1 MGVLAIIQLVTIIVI
16 MNQNRLEELLRL
28 FVDGEI
34 SREEYDQLFD
44 YIRLNPDDEHL
55 NTAIDTVFSNSKKFS
70 TINSEDRESIFQNII
85 RNKHFDSDNQ
95 DETDIDPKY
104 SYRLWYQVGVA
115 ASIMI
120 LLTTGLFFYTNRSPV
135 QQMAVKIIEPKAA
148 VIAPG
153 DDKAILTLSDG
164 SEIILEDAKNG
175 ILANQ
180 AGVSIQKTSDG
191 ELLYSFSNSAKTV
204 SPESNEN
211 VIYNKI
217 ETPVGGKYQVNLPDG
232 SKVWLNSS
240 SSLRF
245 PALFNGNTREVEL
258 SGEAYFDV
266 SKNKNKPFK
275 VITKDQI
282 VEVLGTQFN
291 INSYSDEGPIKTT
304 LIEGS
309 VKIIYKDKVVL
320 LSPGQQ
326 FRPMESAAKVI
337 KADTEEVVAWKDGY
351 FVFKNEDIQSIM
363 RKLSR
368 WYNVEV
374 SYSGN
379 IPDVGFGGNISRS
392 KDISEVLDV
401 LQLTDAIHFKVEG
414 RRITVMR

>member
-1 MGVLAIIQLVTIIVI
+1 
-16 MNQNRLEELLRL
+16 MNQNKLIELLGL
-28 FVDGEI
+28 FVDGGI
-34 SREEYDQLFD
+34 SREDYDLLVD
-44 YIRLNPDDEHL
+44 YIRANPEDEELNI
-55 NTAIDTVFSNSKKFS
+55 AIDTVFKNSKKF
-70 TINSEDRESIFQNII
+70 NPLNGDDKELLFQSII
-85 RNKHFDSDNQ
+85 RNKHFVSEIQNEL
-95 DETDIDPKY
+95 ETIPAFAP
-104 SYRLWYQVGVA
+104 RLWYQLGVA
-115 ASIMI
+115 ASI
-120 LLTTGLFFYTNRSPV
+120 LLLIVTSLFFYTNRTPV
-135 QQMAVKIIEPKAA
+135 NKLALKVVEPKKAA
-148 VIAPG
+148 VILPG
-153 DDKAILTLSDG
+153 DNKAILTLSDG
-164 SEIILEDAKNG
+164 TKIILEDAKNG

-191 ELLYSFSNSAKTV
+191 KLLYSFSNSANTV
-204 SPESNEN
+204 SPETKEN

-217 ETPVGGKYQVNLPDG
+217 ETPIGGKYQVNLPDG

-245 PALFNGNTREVEL
+245 SALFNGDTREVEL

-266 SKNKNKPFK
+266 SKNKSKPFR

-326 FRPMESAAKVI
+326 FQPKELVSAVLE
-337 KADTEEVVAWKDGY
+337 ADTEEVVAWKEGY
-351 FVFKNEDIQSIM
+351 FVFKNEDIKSIM

-374 SYSGN
+374 SYSGD
-379 IPDVGFGGNISRS
+379 IPEVGFGGNISRS

-401 LQLTDAIHFKVEG
+401 LQLTNAIHFKVEG

>member
-1 MGVLAIIQLVTIIVI
+1 
-16 MNQNRLEELLRL
+16 MNKNKLEKLLRL
-28 FVDGEI
+28 FADGEI

-44 YIRLNPDDEHL
+44 YIRLNPDDEHF

-70 TINSEDRESIFQNII
+70 TINSEDRELIFQNII
-85 RNKHFDSDNQ
+85 RNKHFDIDNQ

-104 SYRLWYQVGVA
+104 SYRLWYQVGIA

-120 LLTTGLFFYTNRSPV
+120 LLTTGLYFYTNRAPV
-135 QQMAVKIIEPKAA
+135 QTLSVKIVEPKAE
-148 VIAPG
+148 VISPG
-153 DDKAILTLSDG
+153 DNKAILTLSDG
-164 SEIILEDAKNG
+164 SKIILEDAKNG

-180 AGVSIQKTSDG
+180 AGISIQKTSDG
-191 ELLYSFSNSAKTV
+191 ELLYSFSNSANTV
-204 SPESNEN
+204 TPESKEN

-245 PALFNGNTREVEL
+245 SALFNGNTREVEL

-266 SKNKNKPFK
+266 SKNKSKPFK
-275 VITKDQI
+275 VNTKDQI

-326 FRPMESAAKVI
+326 FQPKESALKVVE
-337 KADTEEVVAWKDGY
+337 ADTEEVVAWKDGY
-351 FVFKNEDIQSIM
+351 FVFKNEDIRSIM

-401 LQLTDAIHFKVEG
+401 LQLTNAVHFKVEG
-414 RRITVMR
+414 RRVTVMR

>member
-1 MGVLAIIQLVTIIVI
+1 
-16 MNQNRLEELLRL
+16 MNQNKLIELLEL
-28 FVDGEI
+28 FVDGGI
-34 SREEYDQLFD
+34 SRDDYDLLFD
-44 YIRLNPDDEHL
+44 YIRANPEDEELNI
-55 NTAIDTVFSNSKKFS
+55 AIDTVFKNSKKF
-70 TINSEDRESIFQNII
+70 NPLNGDDKELLFQSII
-85 RNKHFDSDNQ
+85 RNKHFVSEIQNEL
-95 DETDIDPKY
+95 ETIPAFAP
-104 SYRLWYQVGVA
+104 RLWYQLGVA
-115 ASIMI
+115 ASI
-120 LLTTGLFFYTNRSPV
+120 LLLIVTSLFFYTNRTPV
-135 QQMAVKIIEPKAA
+135 NKLALKVVEPKKAA
-148 VIAPG
+148 VILPG
-153 DDKAILTLSDG
+153 DNKAILTLSDG
-164 SEIILEDAKNG
+164 TKIILEDAKNG

-191 ELLYSFSNSAKTV
+191 ELLYSFSNSANSVTQA
-204 SPESNEN
+204 EDN
-211 VIYNKI
+211 ILYNKI
-217 ETPVGGKYQVNLPDG
+217 ETPIGGKYQVNLPDG

-245 PALFNGNTREVEL
+245 SALFNGDTREVEL

-266 SKNKNKPFK
+266 SKNKSKPFR

-326 FRPMESAAKVI
+326 FQPKELVSAVLE
-337 KADTEEVVAWKDGY
+337 ADTEEVVAWKEGY
-351 FVFKNEDIQSIM
+351 FVFKNEDIKSIM

-374 SYSGN
+374 SYSGD
-379 IPDVGFGGNISRS
+379 IPEVGFGGNISRS

-401 LQLTDAIHFKVEG
+401 LQLTNAIHFKVEG

>member
-1 MGVLAIIQLVTIIVI
+1 
-16 MNQNRLEELLRL
+16 MNQNKLIELLGL
-28 FVDGEI
+28 FVDGGI
-34 SREEYDQLFD
+34 SREEYDLLFD
-44 YIRLNPDDEHL
+44 YIRANSEDEELNI
-55 NTAIDTVFSNSKKFS
+55 AIDTVFKNSKKFNPLNGDDKEVLLQS
-70 TINSEDRESIFQNII
+70 II
-85 RNKHFDSDNQ
+85 RNKHFVSEIQNEL
-95 DETDIDPKY
+95 ETIPAFAP
-104 SYRLWYQVGVA
+104 RLWYQLGVA
-115 ASIMI
+115 ASI
-120 LLTTGLFFYTNRSPV
+120 LLLIVTSLFFYTNRTPV
-135 QQMAVKIIEPKAA
+135 NKLALKVVEPKKAA
-148 VIAPG
+148 VILPG
-153 DDKAILTLSDG
+153 DNKAILTLSDG
-164 SEIILEDAKNG
+164 TKIILEDAKNG

-191 ELLYSFSNSAKTV
+191 KLLYSFSNSANTV
-204 SPESNEN
+204 SPETKEN

-217 ETPVGGKYQVNLPDG
+217 ETPIGGKYQVNLPDG

-245 PALFNGNTREVEL
+245 SALFNGDTREVEL

-266 SKNKNKPFK
+266 SKNKSKPFR

-326 FRPMESAAKVI
+326 FQPKELVSAVLE
-337 KADTEEVVAWKDGY
+337 ADTEEVVAWKEGY
-351 FVFKNEDIQSIM
+351 FVFKNEDIKSIM

-374 SYSGN
+374 SYSGD
-379 IPDVGFGGNISRS
+379 IPEVGFGGNISRS

-401 LQLTDAIHFKVEG
+401 LQLTNAIHFKVEG

>member
-1 MGVLAIIQLVTIIVI
+1 
-16 MNQNRLEELLRL
+16 MNQNKLEELLGL
-28 FVDGEI
+28 FVDGGI
-34 SREEYDQLFD
+34 SREDYDLLFD
-44 YIRLNPDDEHL
+44 YIRANPEDEELNI
-55 NTAIDTVFSNSKKFS
+55 AIDTVFKNSKRF
-70 TINSEDRESIFQNII
+70 NSLKIDDREMIFQNII
-85 RNKHFDSDNQ
+85 RNKHFESKIQHVTEINPS
-95 DETDIDPKY
+95 IAP
-104 SYRLWYQVGVA
+104 RLWYQLGIA
-115 ASIMI
+115 ASILI
-120 LLTTGLFFYTNRSPV
+120 LITTGLFFYTNRTPDHKLAIKV
-135 QQMAVKIIEPKAA
+135 IEPKAA
-148 VIAPG
+148 VITPG

-164 SEIILEDAKNG
+164 SKIILEDAKNG

-191 ELLYSFSNSAKTV
+191 KLLYSFSNSANSV
-204 SPESNEN
+204 SPQSEEN
-211 VIYNKI
+211 LLYNKI

-245 PALFNGNTREVEL
+245 SALFNGDTREVEL
-258 SGEAYFDV
+258 SGEAFFDV
-266 SKNKNKPFK
+266 SKNKSKPFK

-291 INSYSDEGPIKTT
+291 INSYSDEGSIKTT

-326 FRPMESAAKVI
+326 FQPKESVAKVVE
-337 KADTEEVVAWKDGY
+337 ADTEEVVAWKDGY

-374 SYSGN
+374 SYSGS

-401 LQLTDAIHFKVEG
+401 LQLTNAVHFKVEG

>member
-1 MGVLAIIQLVTIIVI
+1 
-16 MNQNRLEELLRL
+16 MNQNKLIELLGL
-28 FVDGEI
+28 FVDGGI
-34 SREEYDQLFD
+34 SREEFDLLFD
-44 YIRLNPDDEHL
+44 YIRANQEDEELNI
-55 NTAIDTVFSNSKKFS
+55 AIDTVFKNSKKFNLL
-70 TINSEDRESIFQNII
+70 NSDDKELIFQSII
-85 RNKHFDSDNQ
+85 RNKHFDSEIQN
-95 DETDIDPKY
+95 EIEIIPTFAP
-104 SYRLWYQVGVA
+104 RMWYQLGIA
-115 ASIMI
+115 ASILI
-120 LLTTGLFFYTNRSPV
+120 LITTGLFFYSNRT
-135 QQMAVKIIEPKAA
+135 ADDKIAA
-148 VIAPG
+148 KVVETKDSIITPG

-164 SEIILEDAKNG
+164 TKIILEDAKNG

-191 ELLYSFSNSAKTV
+191 ELLYSFSNSANTV
-204 SPESNEN
+204 APETKEN
-211 VIYNKI
+211 IIYNKI

-266 SKNKNKPFK
+266 SKNKSKPFK

-326 FRPMESAAKVI
+326 FQPKESVAAVVE
-337 KADTEEVVAWKDGY
+337 ADTEEVVAWKDGY
-351 FVFKNEDIQSIM
+351 FIFKNEDIKSIM
-363 RKLSR
+363 RKVSR

-379 IPDVGFGGNISRS
+379 IPEVGFGGNISRS

-401 LQLTDAIHFKVEG
+401 LQLTNAIHFKVEG

>member
-1 MGVLAIIQLVTIIVI
+1 
-16 MNQNRLEELLRL
+16 MNQNKLIELLGL
-28 FVDGEI
+28 FVDGGI
-34 SREEYDQLFD
+34 SREDYDLLVD
-44 YIRLNPDDEHL
+44 YIRANPEDEELNI
-55 NTAIDTVFSNSKKFS
+55 AIDTVFKNSKKF
-70 TINSEDRESIFQNII
+70 NPLNGDDKELLFQSII
-85 RNKHFDSDNQ
+85 RNKHFVSEIQNEL
-95 DETDIDPKY
+95 ETIPAFAP
-104 SYRLWYQVGVA
+104 RLWYQLGVA
-115 ASIMI
+115 ASILI
-120 LLTTGLFFYTNRSPV
+120 LITTGLYFYKNRTV
-135 QQMAVKIIEPKAA
+135 DDNIAAKVVEPKEA
-148 VIAPG
+148 IITPG

-164 SEIILEDAKNG
+164 TKIILEDAKNG

-191 ELLYSFSNSAKTV
+191 ELLYSFSNSANTV
-204 SPESNEN
+204 SPETKEN

-217 ETPVGGKYQVNLPDG
+217 ETPIGGKYQVNLPDG

-245 PALFNGNTREVEL
+245 SALFNGHTREVEL

-266 SKNKNKPFK
+266 SKNKGKPFR

-326 FRPMESAAKVI
+326 FQPKELVSAVVE
-337 KADTEEVVAWKDGY
+337 ADTEEVVAWKDGY
-351 FVFKNEDIQSIM
+351 FVFKNEDIKSIM

-379 IPDVGFGGNISRS
+379 IPEVGFGGNISRS

-401 LQLTDAIHFKVEG
+401 LQLTNAIHFKVEG

>member
-1 MGVLAIIQLVTIIVI
+1 
-16 MNQNRLEELLRL
+16 MNQNKLEELFRL
-28 FVDGEI
+28 FVDGKI

-44 YIRLNPDDEHL
+44 YIGSNPEDEELNI
-55 NTAIDTVFSNSKKFS
+55 AIDSVFRNAKRFNSLK
-70 TINSEDRESIFQNII
+70 TEDREQIFQNIM
-85 RNKHFDSDNQ
+85 RNKHFVIDSP
-95 DETDIDPKY
+95 DETEINPKY
-104 SYRLWYQVGVA
+104 SYHFWYQPGIA
-115 ASIMI
+115 ASLII
-120 LLTTGLFFYTNRSPV
+120 LITISLYFFMNKTPV
-135 QQMAVKIIEPKAA
+135 QKVAIKIAEPKVE

-153 DDKAILTLSDG
+153 YDKAILTLSDG
-164 SEIILEDAKNG
+164 SKIILEDAENG

-191 ELLYSFSNSAKTV
+191 KLLYSFSNSANTV
-204 SPESNEN
+204 APESEEN
-211 VIYNKI
+211 VLYNMI

-245 PALFNGNTREVEL
+245 SALFNGDTREVEL

-326 FRPMESAAKVI
+326 FQPKESMAKVVE
-337 KADTEEVVAWKDGY
+337 ADTEEVVAWKDGY
-351 FVFKNEDIQSIM
+351 FVFKNEDIRSIM

-374 SYSGN
+374 NYSGN
-379 IPDVGFGGNISRS
+379 IPEVGFGGNISRS

-401 LQLTDAIHFKVEG
+401 LQLTNAVHFKVEG

>member
-1 MGVLAIIQLVTIIVI
+1 

-34 SREEYDQLFD
+34 SREEYGQLFD
-44 YIRLNPDDEHL
+44 YIGSNPDDEEL
-55 NTAIDTVFSNSKKFS
+55 NIAVDSVFRNAKTFS
-70 TINSEDRESIFQNII
+70 SLKIEDREQIFQNII
-85 RNKHFDSDNQ
+85 RNKHFVIDSYDQAEIN
-95 DETDIDPKY
+95 PKY
-104 SYRLWYQVGVA
+104 SYRFWYQPGIA
-115 ASIMI
+115 ASIII
-120 LLTTGLFFYTNRSPV
+120 LFTIGFYFFSNRTPV
-135 QQMAVKIIEPKAA
+135 QKVAIKIVEPKVE

-153 DDKAILTLSDG
+153 DDRAILTLSDG
-164 SEIILEDAKNG
+164 SKIILEDAKNG

-191 ELLYSFSNSAKTV
+191 KLLYSFSNSANTV
-204 SPESNEN
+204 TPQSEES
-211 VIYNKI
+211 VLYNKI
-217 ETPVGGKYQVNLPDG
+217 ETPVGGKYQINLPDG

-245 PALFNGNTREVEL
+245 SALFNGNTREVEL

-266 SKNKNKPFK
+266 SENKSKPFK

-291 INSYSDEGPIKTT
+291 INSYSDEGSIKTT

-326 FRPMESAAKVI
+326 FQPKETLAKVVE
-337 KADTEEVVAWKDGY
+337 ADTEEVVAWKDGY
-351 FVFKNEDIQSIM
+351 FVFKNEDIRSIM

-379 IPDVGFGGNISRS
+379 IPEVGFGGNISRS

-401 LQLTDAIHFKVEG
+401 LQLTNAVHFKVEG

>member
-1 MGVLAIIQLVTIIVI
+1 L
-16 MNQNRLEELLRL
+16 
-28 FVDGEI
+28 
-34 SREEYDQLFD
+34 
-44 YIRLNPDDEHL
+44 
-55 NTAIDTVFSNSKKFS
+55 
-70 TINSEDRESIFQNII
+70 
-85 RNKHFDSDNQ
+85 
-95 DETDIDPKY
+95 
-104 SYRLWYQVGVA
+104 
-115 ASIMI
+115 I
-120 LLTTGLFFYTNRSPV
+120 LITTGLFFYSNRT
-135 QQMAVKIIEPKAA
+135 ADDKIAA
-148 VIAPG
+148 KVVETKDSIITPG

-164 SEIILEDAKNG
+164 TKIILEDAKNG

-191 ELLYSFSNSAKTV
+191 ELLYSFSNSANTV
-204 SPESNEN
+204 APETKEN
-211 VIYNKI
+211 IIYNKI

-266 SKNKNKPFK
+266 SKNKSKPFK

-326 FRPMESAAKVI
+326 FQPKESVAAVVE
-337 KADTEEVVAWKDGY
+337 ADTEEVVAWKDGY
-351 FVFKNEDIQSIM
+351 FIFKNEDIKSIM
-363 RKLSR
+363 RKVSR

-379 IPDVGFGGNISRS
+379 IPEVGFGGNISRS

-401 LQLTDAIHFKVEG
+401 LQLTNAIHFKVEG

>member
-1 MGVLAIIQLVTIIVI
+1 
-16 MNQNRLEELLRL
+16 MNQNKLIELLGL
-28 FVDGEI
+28 FVDGGI
-34 SREEYDQLFD
+34 SREDYDLLFD
-44 YIRLNPDDEHL
+44 YIRANPEDEELNI
-55 NTAIDTVFSNSKKFS
+55 AIDTVFKNSKKF
-70 TINSEDRESIFQNII
+70 NLLNGDDKELLFQSII
-85 RNKHFDSDNQ
+85 RNKHFDSEIQN
-95 DETDIDPKY
+95 ELEIIPAFAP
-104 SYRLWYQVGVA
+104 RLWYQLGVA
-115 ASIMI
+115 ASI
-120 LLTTGLFFYTNRSPV
+120 LLLIAISLFFYTNRTPINKLALKV
-135 QQMAVKIIEPKAA
+135 VEPKKAA
-148 VIAPG
+148 AILPG

-164 SEIILEDAKNG
+164 TEIILEHAKNG

-191 ELLYSFSNSAKTV
+191 KLLYSFSNSANTVTPKTK
-204 SPESNEN
+204 EN

-217 ETPVGGKYQVNLPDG
+217 ETPIGGKYQVNLPDG

-245 PALFNGNTREVEL
+245 SALFNGDTREVEL

-266 SKNKNKPFK
+266 SKNKSKPFR

-320 LSPGQQ
+320 LSSGQQ
-326 FRPMESAAKVI
+326 FQPKELVTAVVE
-337 KADTEEVVAWKDGY
+337 ADTEEVVAWKDGY
-351 FVFKNEDIQSIM
+351 FVFKNEDIKSIM

-379 IPDVGFGGNISRS
+379 IPEVGFGGNISRS

-401 LQLTDAIHFKVEG
+401 LQLTNAIHFKVEG

>member
-1 MGVLAIIQLVTIIVI
+1 
-16 MNQNRLEELLRL
+16 MNQNKLIELLEL
-28 FVDGEI
+28 FVDGGI
-34 SREEYDQLFD
+34 SREEYDLLFD
-44 YIRLNPDDEHL
+44 YIRANSEDEELNI
-55 NTAIDTVFSNSKKFS
+55 AIDTVFKNSKKF
-70 TINSEDRESIFQNII
+70 NPLNGDDKELLFQSII
-85 RNKHFDSDNQ
+85 RNKHFVSEIQNEL
-95 DETDIDPKY
+95 ETIPAFAP
-104 SYRLWYQVGVA
+104 RLWYQLGVA
-115 ASIMI
+115 ASI
-120 LLTTGLFFYTNRSPV
+120 LLLIVTSLFFYTNRTPV
-135 QQMAVKIIEPKAA
+135 NKLALKVVEPKKAA
-148 VIAPG
+148 VILPG
-153 DDKAILTLSDG
+153 DNKAILTLSDG
-164 SEIILEDAKNG
+164 TKIILEDAKNG

-191 ELLYSFSNSAKTV
+191 KLLYSFSNSANTV
-204 SPESNEN
+204 SPETKEN

-217 ETPVGGKYQVNLPDG
+217 ETPIGGKYQVNLPDG

-245 PALFNGNTREVEL
+245 SALFNGDTREVEL

-266 SKNKNKPFK
+266 SKNKSKPFR

-326 FRPMESAAKVI
+326 FQPKELVSAVLE
-337 KADTEEVVAWKDGY
+337 ADTEEVVAWKEGY
-351 FVFKNEDIQSIM
+351 FVFKNEDIKSIM

-374 SYSGN
+374 SYSGD
-379 IPDVGFGGNISRS
+379 IPEVGFGGNISRS

-401 LQLTDAIHFKVEG
+401 LQLTNAIHFKVEG

>member
-1 MGVLAIIQLVTIIVI
+1 
-16 MNQNRLEELLRL
+16 MNQNKLIELLGL
-28 FVDGEI
+28 FVDGGI
-34 SREEYDQLFD
+34 SREDYDLLVD
-44 YIRLNPDDEHL
+44 YIRANPEDEELNI
-55 NTAIDTVFSNSKKFS
+55 AIDTVFKNSKKF
-70 TINSEDRESIFQNII
+70 NLLNGDDKELIFQNII
-85 RNKHFDSDNQ
+85 RNKHFDSEIQN
-95 DETDIDPKY
+95 ELEIIPTFAP
-104 SYRLWYQVGVA
+104 RLWYQLGIA
-115 ASIMI
+115 ASILI
-120 LLTTGLFFYTNRSPV
+120 LITTGLYFYKNRTV
-135 QQMAVKIIEPKAA
+135 DDNIAAKVVEPKEA
-148 VIAPG
+148 IITPG

-164 SEIILEDAKNG
+164 TKIILEDAKNG

-191 ELLYSFSNSAKTV
+191 ELLYSFSNSANTV
-204 SPESNEN
+204 SPETKEN

-217 ETPVGGKYQVNLPDG
+217 ETPIGGKYQVNLPDG

-245 PALFNGNTREVEL
+245 SALFNGHTREVEQ

-266 SKNKNKPFK
+266 SKNKGKPFR

-326 FRPMESAAKVI
+326 FQPKELVSAVVE
-337 KADTEEVVAWKDGY
+337 ADTEEVVAWKDGY
-351 FVFKNEDIQSIM
+351 FVFKNEDIKSIM

-374 SYSGN
+374 SYSGD
-379 IPDVGFGGNISRS
+379 IPEVGFGGNISKS

-401 LQLTDAIHFKVEG
+401 LQLTNAIHFKVEG

>member
-1 MGVLAIIQLVTIIVI
+1 
-16 MNQNRLEELLRL
+16 MNQNKLIELLGL
-28 FVDGEI
+28 FVDGGI
-34 SREEYDQLFD
+34 SREDYDLLVD
-44 YIRLNPDDEHL
+44 YIRANPEDEELNI
-55 NTAIDTVFSNSKKFS
+55 AIDTVFKNSKKF
-70 TINSEDRESIFQNII
+70 NPLNGDDKELLFQSII
-85 RNKHFDSDNQ
+85 RNKHFVSEIQNEL
-95 DETDIDPKY
+95 ETIPAFAP
-104 SYRLWYQVGVA
+104 RLWYQLGVA
-115 ASIMI
+115 ASILI
-120 LLTTGLFFYTNRSPV
+120 LITTGLYFYKNRTV
-135 QQMAVKIIEPKAA
+135 DDNIAAKVVEPKEA
-148 VIAPG
+148 IITPG

-164 SEIILEDAKNG
+164 TKIILEDAKNG

-191 ELLYSFSNSAKTV
+191 ELLYSFSNSANTV
-204 SPESNEN
+204 SPETKEN

-217 ETPVGGKYQVNLPDG
+217 ETPIGGKYQVNLPDG

-245 PALFNGNTREVEL
+245 SALFNGHTREVEL

-266 SKNKNKPFK
+266 SKNKGKPFR

-326 FRPMESAAKVI
+326 FQPKELVSAVVE
-337 KADTEEVVAWKDGY
+337 ADTEEVVAWKDGY
-351 FVFKNEDIQSIM
+351 FVFKNEDIKSIM

-379 IPDVGFGGNISRS
+379 IPEVGFGGNISKS

-401 LQLTDAIHFKVEG
+401 LQLTNAIHFKVEG

>member
-1 MGVLAIIQLVTIIVI
+1 
-16 MNQNRLEELLRL
+16 MNQNKLIELLGL
-28 FVDGEI
+28 FVDGGI
-34 SREEYDQLFD
+34 SREEFDLLFD
-44 YIRLNPDDEHL
+44 YIRANQEDEELNI
-55 NTAIDTVFSNSKKFS
+55 AIDTVFKNSKKFNLL
-70 TINSEDRESIFQNII
+70 NSDDKELIFQSII
-85 RNKHFDSDNQ
+85 RNKHFDSEFQN
-95 DETDIDPKY
+95 EIEIIPTFAP
-104 SYRLWYQVGVA
+104 RMWYQLGIA
-115 ASIMI
+115 ASILI
-120 LLTTGLFFYTNRSPV
+120 LITTGLFFYSNRT
-135 QQMAVKIIEPKAA
+135 ADDKIDAKVVETKESI
-148 VIAPG
+148 ITPG

-164 SEIILEDAKNG
+164 TKIILEDAKNG

-191 ELLYSFSNSAKTV
+191 ELLYSFSNSANTV
-204 SPESNEN
+204 APETKEN
-211 VIYNKI
+211 IIYNKI

-266 SKNKNKPFK
+266 SKNKSKPFK

-326 FRPMESAAKVI
+326 FQPKESVAAVVE
-337 KADTEEVVAWKDGY
+337 ADTEEVVAWKDGY
-351 FVFKNEDIQSIM
+351 FIFKNEDIKSIM
-363 RKLSR
+363 RKVSR

-379 IPDVGFGGNISRS
+379 IPEVGFGGNISRS

-401 LQLTDAIHFKVEG
+401 LQLTNAIHFKVEG

>member
-1 MGVLAIIQLVTIIVI
+1 
-16 MNQNRLEELLRL
+16 MNQNKLIELLGL
-28 FVDGEI
+28 FVDGGI
-34 SREEYDQLFD
+34 SKEEYDLLFD
-44 YIRLNPDDEHL
+44 YIRANSEDEELNI
-55 NTAIDTVFSNSKKFS
+55 AIDTVFKNSKKFNPL
-70 TINSEDRESIFQNII
+70 NSDDKELLFQNII
-85 RNKHFDSDNQ
+85 RNNHFDSEIQ
-95 DETDIDPKY
+95 DEIEIVSSFVP
-104 SYRLWYQVGVA
+104 RLWYQLGIA
-115 ASIMI
+115 ASI
-120 LLTTGLFFYTNRSPV
+120 LLLITTGLYFYKNRTV
-135 QQMAVKIIEPKAA
+135 DDKIAIQVVEPKEA
-148 VIAPG
+148 IITPG

-164 SEIILEDAKNG
+164 TKIILEDAKNG

-191 ELLYSFSNSAKTV
+191 ELLYSFSNSANSVTQA
-204 SPESNEN
+204 EDN
-211 VIYNKI
+211 ILYNKI
-217 ETPVGGKYQVNLPDG
+217 ETPIGGKYQVNLPDG

-245 PALFNGNTREVEL
+245 SALFNGDTREVEL

-266 SKNKNKPFK
+266 SKNKSKPFR

-326 FRPMESAAKVI
+326 FQPKELVSAVVE
-337 KADTEEVVAWKDGY
+337 ADTEEVVAWKDGY
-351 FVFKNEDIQSIM
+351 FVFKNEDIKSIM

-379 IPDVGFGGNISRS
+379 IPEVGFGGNISRS

-401 LQLTDAIHFKVEG
+401 LQLTNAIHFKVEG

>member
-1 MGVLAIIQLVTIIVI
+1 
-16 MNQNRLEELLRL
+16 MNQNKLIELLGL
-28 FVDGEI
+28 FVDGGI
-34 SREEYDQLFD
+34 SREEYDVLFD
-44 YIRLNPDDEHL
+44 YIRANLEDEELHI
-55 NTAIDTVFSNSKKFS
+55 AIDAVFKNSKKF
-70 TINSEDRESIFQNII
+70 NSLNSDDKEFFFQNII
-85 RNKHFDSDNQ
+85 RNKHFDSEID
-95 DETDIDPKY
+95 DEIEIVSSFAP
-104 SYRLWYQVGVA
+104 RLWYQLGIAV
-115 ASIMI
+115 SILI
-120 LLTTGLFFYTNRSPV
+120 LITTGLYFYKNRT
-135 QQMAVKIIEPKAA
+135 ADDKIAIKIIEPKEA
-148 VIAPG
+148 IITPG
-153 DDKAILTLSDG
+153 YDKAILTLSDG
-164 SEIILEDAKNG
+164 TEIILEHAKNG

-191 ELLYSFSNSAKTV
+191 ELLYSFSNSANTVTPKTK
-204 SPESNEN
+204 EN

-217 ETPVGGKYQVNLPDG
+217 ETPIGGKYQVNLPDG

-245 PALFNGNTREVEL
+245 SALFNGDAREVEL

-266 SKNKNKPFK
+266 SKNKSKPFR

-326 FRPMESAAKVI
+326 FQPKELVAAVVE
-337 KADTEEVVAWKDGY
+337 ADTEEVVAWKDGY
-351 FVFKNEDIQSIM
+351 FVFKNEDIRSIM

-379 IPDVGFGGNISRS
+379 IPEVGFGGNISRS

-401 LQLTDAIHFKVEG
+401 LQLTNAIHFKVEG
-414 RRITVMR
+414 RRFTVMR